1 VLSRKSTSIDFLAI
15 LANSRIGMMKIASPH
30 LRGLAITTAG
40 VLVITPDSLLVRL
53 IETDV
58 WSLLF
63 YRGLFVA
70 LALSAFISIRFRREM
85 PSFIRAVGWVGVL
98 AGCFS
103 AVSNILFVLSLTLT
117 TVANTLVIVSAAP
130 LFAAVFSRVVLKE
143 AIAPLTWLAVLVV
156 FIGIVAIF
164 SGSFGRGS
172 LIGGICAIGAAFF
185 FAGHLTS
192 LRYKKGTNMLPAV
205 ALGGLFTA
213 LAVFPLAAPLSV
225 NSLDLALLAVM
236 GFVMLP
242 IALGLIALG
251 PRLIPAPEVGL
262 LVLVEAIL
270 GPYWVWLVINEVP
283 AVQTISGGVLILG
296 TLVVHTAYML
306 RRETSPC

>member
-1 VLSRKSTSIDFLAI
+1 MLFRKSVPIEQLRVPAI
-15 LANSRIGMMKIASPH
+15 LRVGTMKIASPH
-30 LRGLAITTAG
+30 LRGLAITATG

-70 LALSAFISIRFRREM
+70 VALFAFFTIRFGREM
-85 PSFIRAVGWVGVL
+85 PSFIRAVGRVGIL
-98 AGCFS
+98 AGCLS

-117 TVANTLVIVSAAP
+117 TAANTLVIVSAAP
-130 LFAAVFSRVVLKE
+130 LFAAVFSWLILKE
-143 AIAPLTWLAVLVV
+143 SIAPLTWLAVVVV
-156 FIGIVAIF
+156 FAGIATIF
-164 SGSFGRGS
+164 FGSLSGGS
-172 LIGGICAIGAAFF
+172 LIGDLCAIGAACF
-185 FAGHLTS
+185 FAGHLTA
-192 LRYKKGTNMLPAV
+192 LRCKKGTNMVPAV
-205 ALGGLFTA
+205 ALAGLLTA
-213 LAVFPLAAPLSV
+213 LAVLPLSAPLSV
-225 NSLDLALLAVM
+225 NTHDLALLAVM

-262 LVLVEAIL
+262 LALVEAIL

-283 AVQTISGGVLILG
+283 AVQTVLGGILILG
-296 TLVVHTAYML
+296 TLLVHTVHML
-306 RRETSPC
+306 RRETGR